1 MEADR
6 RQTGSGNTGKG
17 QSRRASEPAEQGGTH
32 HRWRLAPGERRTSSR
47 GLWEASAPRMSR
59 DGPAKGPARAR
70 DQAGASRGPPVAGR
84 LRHGS
89 APCSSLPPARHR
101 GDRGHPPSQPGVG
114 ADSDQW
120 WGGDGVEMGGP
131 MMGATLGKGENPHG
145 PATQLPSAR
154 GGGSSRARTQ
164 APQLCPPTAPRG
176 GAAHPMFPFRGQRGR
191 RSPWGASPPP
201 SAPAVPAGPARSW
214 LQDEGPRVSTPL
226 PGPGPRSLGLG

>member
-1 MEADR
+1 
-6 RQTGSGNTGKG
+6 
-17 QSRRASEPAEQGGTH
+17 
-32 HRWRLAPGERRTSSR
+32 
-47 GLWEASAPRMSR
+47 MSR
-59 DGPAKGPARAR
+59 DGPAKGLARAR

-89 APCSSLPPARHR
+89 APRSSLPPARHR

-120 WGGDGVEMGGP
+120 WRGGWRGDGGP
-131 MMGATLGKGENPHG
+131 HDGRDLGEGREPPTVRLLNFPVLGVAAPAG
-145 PATQLPSAR
+145 PGRRS
-154 GGGSSRARTQ
+154 
-164 APQLCPPTAPRG
+164 PQLCPLTAPRG
-176 GAAHPMFPFRGQRGR
+176 GAAHPMFPFRGQRGQ

-226 PGPGPRSLGLG
+226 PGPGPRGPGLG

>member
-1 MEADR
+1 
-6 RQTGSGNTGKG
+6 
-17 QSRRASEPAEQGGTH
+17 
-32 HRWRLAPGERRTSSR
+32 
-47 GLWEASAPRMSR
+47 MSR

-89 APCSSLPPARHR
+89 APRSSLPPPDTAATGAICHR
-101 GDRGHPPSQPGVG
+101 SPAWVPIQTNGGGGWH
-114 ADSDQW
+114 
-120 WGGDGVEMGGP
+120 GDGGP
-131 MMGATLGKGENPHG
+131 HDGRDLGEGREPPTVRLLNFPVLGVAAPAG
-145 PATQLPSAR
+145 PGRRS
-154 GGGSSRARTQ
+154 
-164 APQLCPPTAPRG
+164 PQLCPPTAPRG
-176 GAAHPMFPFRGQRGR
+176 GAAHPMFPFRGQRGQ